1 MRSRRGRKGWR
12 IGVDLGGTWLRV
24 VAFDARDRRREFKGP
39 APGLDK
45 LPTRLR
51 GLWRRWGTE
60 KADVQALVVAAK
72 GIWTAAE
79 RRRQERRLRALAQRV
94 RVISDAEAA
103 YLGALGGRAGMLLLA
118 GTGSM
123 ALGKDASGQWVR
135 AGGLGPLLG
144 DEGSAFW
151 IGREWL
157 RATIGGTGF
166 ATARRIL
173 GSPDPVARIAAL
185 APGVLRRARGGSR
198 RARRITAAA
207 QAALAD
213 LLLVAACPLDLRAP
227 VALSWTGGLL
237 ADAHFRSGVW
247 RAARRRG
254 VRVKPERPR
263 ENPAAAVARMAETL
277 ALVRYG
283 GR

>member
-1 MRSRRGRKGWR
+1 MRSRRGQKGWR

-39 APGLDK
+39 APGLDN

-51 GLWRRWGTE
+51 GLWRRWGME
-60 KADVQALVVAAK
+60 KADVRALVVASK

-103 YLGALGGRAGMLLLA
+103 YLGALGGRAGVLLLA

-123 ALGKDASGQWVR
+123 VLSKDASGQWVR

-166 ATARRIL
+166 AAARRIL

-213 LLLVAACPLDLRAP
+213 LLLVAAGPRDLRAP

-247 RAARRRG
+247 HAARRRG

-277 ALVRYG
+277 TESTHR
-283 GR
+283 RK